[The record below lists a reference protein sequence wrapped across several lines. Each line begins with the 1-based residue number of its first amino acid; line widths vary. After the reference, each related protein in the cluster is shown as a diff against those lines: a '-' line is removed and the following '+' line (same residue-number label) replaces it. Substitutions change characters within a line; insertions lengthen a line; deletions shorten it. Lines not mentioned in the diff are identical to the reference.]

1 MRDHTMVRAAPH
13 HRKFN
18 GEGDP
23 SAMKRFRKDF
33 RKSLPFLIML
43 LPGVILLLVFSYA
56 PMAGLVIA
64 FQKFI
69 PAKGLFGDQK
79 WVGFDNFTYLFML
92 PDFSSALKNT
102 LLISIQKI
110 ILGLFTSITFAVLLN
125 EMRHRMLKKTI
136 QTFMYLPHF
145 LSWVI
150 LASVFVD
157 ILSPSS
163 GVVNVLLKSIGLDE
177 IFFLGDN
184 NWFQTTLIL
193 TDTWKECGFGSIVYL
208 AAITAIDPALYE
220 AAVVDGANKFQH
232 IWHIT
237 LPGLMSIIVLMAL
250 LSIGNVLNA
259 NFDQVFNL
267 YSPQV
272 YRTGDILDTLVY
284 RIGIVDANY
293 SLSTAVGAF
302 KSSVSLILIGTVYYL
317 AYKIAD
323 YRVF

>member
-1 MRDHTMVRAAPH
+1 
-13 HRKFN
+13 
-18 GEGDP
+18 
-23 SAMKRFRKDF
+23 MKSFRKDL
-33 RKSLPFLIML
+33 RKSMPFLFML
-43 LPGVILLLVFSYA
+43 LPGVVLLLVFSYT
-56 PMAGLVIA
+56 PMAGLIIA

-79 WVGFDNFTYLFML
+79 WVGLENFKYLFML
-92 PDFSSALKNT
+92 PDFSNALRNT
-102 LLISIQKI
+102 LLIAFQKI
-110 ILGLFTSITFAVLLN
+110 ILGLFTSITAALLLN
-125 EMRHRMLKKTI
+125 EMRHKLLKKSI

-163 GVVNVLLKSIGLDE
+163 GLVNLLIKSLGGQE
-177 IFFLGDN
+177 VFFLGDN
-184 NWFQTTLIL
+184 NWFQATLIL
-193 TDTWKECGFGSIVYL
+193 SDTWKEFGFGSIVYL
-208 AAITAIDPALYE
+208 AAITSIDPALYE
-220 AAVVDGANKFQH
+220 AAAIDGANKFRQ
-232 IWHIT
+232 ILHIT
-237 LPGLMSIIVLMAL
+237 LPSLMSIIVLMAL
-250 LSIGNVLNA
+250 LSIGSILNA

-272 YRTGDILDTLVY
+272 YRSGDILDTLVY

-302 KSSVSLILIGTVYYL
+302 KSFVSLILISSVYYL
-317 AYKIAD
+317 AYKKAD